1 MKKYISLYLYNI
13 KVFMMAQM
21 SFRVDFFIGLFSSLI
36 EQIVYLIFLNILF
49 GNIKEIAGFN
59 YGQMLFIYG
68 IATVVQIHPV
78 GYSDYQI
85 SKDYQRKLSE

>member
-49 GNIKEIAGFN
+49 GNIKGTSNNTNRASRASNLSLI
-59 YGQMLFIYG
+59 YSLFL
-68 IATVVQIHPV
+68 VNFC
-78 GYSDYQI
+78 
-85 SKDYQRKLSE
+85 L

>member
-13 KVFMMAQM
+13 KVYMMAQM

-68 IATVVQIHPV
+68 IATVGRSIHLIFFDNLWMF
-78 GYSDYQI
+78 GSRYI
-85 SKDYQRKLSE
+85 